1 MSNVEPAAGSSSASG
16 VRRMGDEFQ
25 DLAAWAAAV
34 QLIVPEPKYQSVQ
47 MEMNGLGNLDDVVLR
62 TKDANQ
68 AGDLFQQL
76 KWTTRE
82 SNFLDEEYMTDV
94 QTERSKSLLQKL
106 HNSYAALRDRAG
118 QAPFQ
123 MQLLSNR
130 PADPAHPLLSQ
141 IDGRTGMLVPF
152 AATAS
157 PGSAAGQALTA
168 WAGHLSIERDEL
180 LEMLSKLR
188 FRAGRDLAGER
199 EKAKTLMLAAGL
211 ATTDV
216 ALDDGINAAGGW
228 VKDGRRD
235 VSAADVLAVVEA
247 YGLSAQLPTATLLV
261 EDIDHDR
268 SPEAATVGVNW
279 VSHYAETDPALRR
292 VRTDL
297 ALYEQA
303 AADLREAADAI
314 EAQGYRRVRIRGHL
328 RQATAFLVGNTFPK
342 TRGFDLEYKQGPTW
356 WATDASRLAPHIAE
370 HHTAI
375 GQGNDLAVLVATAA
389 TATDDVLRYLRDQQ
403 VPVSELRAYIP
414 DEGEHDSSVVDPGH
428 AVGIASDVRQQVRV
442 QLAVASGTNKK
453 IHLFL
458 AGANGLA
465 VFLGH
470 RWNAVT
476 TTVVY
481 EHRGIG
487 AGYAPAFVA
496 QA

>member
-62 TKDANQ
+62 TKDADQ

-82 SNFLDEEYMTDV
+82 SNLLDEEYMTSV
-94 QTERSKSLLQKL
+94 QTERSKSLLKKL
-106 HNSYAALRDRAG
+106 YNSYVALRDRPG

-152 AATAS
+152 AAIAS
-157 PGSAAGQALTA
+157 PESAAGQALTT
-168 WAGHLSIERDEL
+168 WAGHLDVERDEL

-188 FRAGRDLAGER
+188 FRSGRDLAGER
-199 EKAKTLMLAAGL
+199 ENTKTLMLAAGL

-216 ALDDGINAAGGW
+216 ALDNGINAAGTW
-228 VKDGRRD
+228 VKGGRRE
-235 VSAADVLAVVEA
+235 VTATDVLAVVQA
-247 YGLSAQLPTATLLV
+247 LGLYAQPPTATLLV

-279 VSHYAETDPALRR
+279 VSHYAETDPARRR
-292 VRTDL
+292 VRTDP

-303 AADLREAADAI
+303 AADLRGAADAV
-314 EAQGYRRVRIRGHL
+314 EAQGYQRVRIRGHL

-342 TRGFDLEYKQGPTW
+342 TRGFDLEYRQGPSW
-356 WATDASRLAPHIAE
+356 WATDASRQAPQIEENHS
-370 HHTAI
+370 AI
-375 GQGNDLAVLVATAA
+375 RQGNDLAVLLATAA
-389 TATDDVLRYLRDQQ
+389 TATDDVLRYLKDQQ
-403 VPVSELRAYIP
+403 VPVSELRTYTP
-414 DEGEHDSSVVDPGH
+414 DKGEHDTSVLGPGH
-428 AVGIASDVRQQVRV
+428 AVGIASAARQRVRV
-442 QLAVASGTNKK
+442 ALAAAGGTEKK

-458 AGANGLA
+458 AGPNGLA

-481 EHRGIG
+481 EPRGVG
-487 AGYAPAFVA
+487 AGYSPSFVV